1 MSLIWRI
8 KENLEIKSFIKLP
21 RKEVEDPLL
30 ELGKQTID
38 PNKLKTGTLSRIL
51 APLSSL
57 ETHKEYQLAS
67 SPTRVCLL
75 EVNYFL
81 FGSELNSVLSKQY

>member
-8 KENLEIKSFIKLP
+8 KQNLEKKSFIKLP

-30 ELGKQTID
+30 ESEKQTID
-38 PNKLKTGTLSRIL
+38 PNKLKTGTVRRIL
-51 APLSSL
+51 APFSSL
-57 ETHKEYQLAS
+57 KTHKEWQVAL

-81 FGSELNSVLSKQY
+81 FGPELNSALSKQY